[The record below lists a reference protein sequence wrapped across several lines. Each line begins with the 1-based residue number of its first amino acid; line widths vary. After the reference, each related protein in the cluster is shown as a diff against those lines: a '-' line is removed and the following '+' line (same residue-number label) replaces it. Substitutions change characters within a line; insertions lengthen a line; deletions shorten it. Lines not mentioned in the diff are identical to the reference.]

1 MLRKRAF
8 DALRTDVLAVEAQE
22 CLEDVAAKLGRHLGQ
37 SPDMDAVVVTR
48 QGRYLGI
55 VSLRT
60 LLSDL
65 NDCAQDA
72 SLRTSLGPE
81 DFETIYRDACRR
93 CMQRRA
99 AEAARRDIPTVAPA
113 DPLHLVL
120 DAMIKAD
127 SRFAVVLEGEHIHG
141 LVPMGEIFREM
152 HRAYAVPVTPA

>member
-8 DALRTDVLAVEAQE
+8 DAMRTDVLSVDAQDL
-22 CLEDVAAKLGRHLGQ
+22 LEDVAAKLGRHLEN

-48 QGRYLGI
+48 QGRYLGV

-65 NDCAQDA
+65 NDCALDA

-81 DFETIYRDACRR
+81 DFETIYRDTCRR
-93 CMQRRA
+93 CMNRRA
-99 AEAARRDIPTVAPA
+99 AEAARRDIPKVSPA

-127 SRFAVVLEGEHIHG
+127 SRFAVVLEGERILG
-141 LVPMGEIFREM
+141 LVPLGEIFREM
-152 HRAYAVPVTPA
+152 RRECTLPAAAG